1 MTRKKKEK
9 EKELPTLKTPEE
21 ELEIQLLEEDNIDN
35 IKTIIDLFN
44 VNIKKKNIIRTSK
57 LNELQDKIYEQ
68 IDQRITDDI
77 DTFSNRT
84 LLEYFKVMQDT
95 IDKANVDSEQMAMPN
110 IQVNQNNLNITMG
123 TELNRES
130 RQKITDAIKNIIE
143 NHNVIDSEAH
153 EIDEGEE

>member
-1 MTRKKKEK
+1 MIEEKRK
-9 EKELPTLKTPEE
+9 LPTLKTSED

-35 IKTIIDLFN
+35 IKAIIDLFN
-44 VNIKKKNIIRTSK
+44 VNIKKKNIIRTNK

-95 IDKANVDSEQMAMPN
+95 IDKANVDSEQVAMPN

-123 TELNRES
+123 AELNRES
-130 RQKITDAIKNIIE
+130 RQKITDAIKNILDKNI
-143 NHNVIDSEAH
+143 IDSEAR
-153 EIDEGEE
+153 EVDEGEE

>member
-1 MTRKKKEK
+1 MTRKK
-9 EKELPTLKTPEE
+9 KELPTLKTPEE

-44 VNIKKKNIIRTSK
+44 VSIKKKNIIRTSK
-57 LNELQDKIYEQ
+57 LNELQDKVYEQ
-68 IDQRITDDI
+68 IDRRITLNA
-77 DTFSNRT
+77 DTFTNRD
-84 LLEYFKVMQDT
+84 LLDYFKVMQET
-95 IDKANVDSEQMAMPN
+95 INKADIDSEQVITPN

-130 RQKITDAIKNIIE
+130 RQKITDVIKNIME
-143 NHNVIDSEAH
+143 NRNVIDSEAH